1 MENDR
6 TTGEERGRAPHQRIR
21 DQITKVEGALND
33 QIGELRAEID
43 QLKTEF
49 RLFKNSQPI

>member
-6 TTGEERGRAPHQRIR
+6 TTREERGRASHQRIR

-33 QIGELRAEID
+33 QIDELRAEIN